1 MTGRNLTGGE
11 PIPPQEVPMAII
23 RIADSAPLSTSSG
36 FSPSVPTSTGATD
49 SRLEIDGTR
58 PRQTDRPPSPFRN
71 VLAGGVS
78 VLMSGAEVATHVVA
92 GPVLAAAV
100 HDARVGATAAIGGGT
115 SPASAALGTA
125 GGAAAA
131 AGSVAAAAAGGQPE
145 MATVEAMMQSGQAS
159 NLQLLALQEQVQQEN
174 QQFSTISNVMRAKH
188 DTAKAAVSN
197 IRA

>member
-1 MTGRNLTGGE
+1 M
-11 PIPPQEVPMAII
+11 PIT
-23 RIADSAPLSTSSG
+23 RITSDGSPTRIGSANTLTSSSATAG
-36 FSPSVPTSTGATD
+36 TGATD
-49 SRLEIDGTR
+49 SRLEIDGSR
-58 PRQTDRPPSPFRN
+58 RRQTERPATPFRN

-100 HDARVGATAAIGGGT
+100 HDARMGTVAALGASA
-115 SPASAALGTA
+115 SPASSMTGTSAALAGAT
-125 GGAAAA
+125 GGAAAS
-131 AGSVAAAAAGGQPE
+131 GSLAAAAAGGQPD
-145 MATVEAMMQSGQAS
+145 MTTMEAMMQSGQAS

-174 QQFSTISNVMRAKH
+174 QRFSTISNVMRAKH

>member
-1 MTGRNLTGGE
+1 
-11 PIPPQEVPMAII
+11 MAIT
-23 RIADSAPLSTSSG
+23 RINTP
-36 FSPSVPTSTGATD
+36 PSSTGVSGPSTTD
-49 SRLEIDGTR
+49 SRLEIDGSR
-58 PRQTDRPPSPFRN
+58 PRQTERPATPFRN

-100 HDARVGATAAIGGGT
+100 HDARVGTV
-115 SPASAALGTA
+115 AALGGSASPAATLAGGVAGAA
-125 GGAAAA
+125 GGASAPGAL
-131 AGSVAAAAAGGQPE
+131 AAAAGGQPE

-174 QQFSTISNVMRAKH
+174 QRFSTISNVMRAKH